1 MKLRL
6 RSGAW
11 VRHLPA
17 CGYWVLGVW
26 LMGCS
31 LASSP
36 EAPRAYVYPVPLGV
50 TFDMAR
56 GRVLTEADEAAR
68 LTGSAA
74 PRLIFLGEHHGDPR
88 SQATE
93 RRLIR
98 LLLDRVRPVTVALE
112 MFPPQADPALDA
124 WRNGRL
130 TEAEFVEQSGWYE
143 SWGFPWRAYR
153 ELFLLLRDA
162 RVPVHGVNADEA
174 TRTAVRENKLESLSP
189 AVRADV
195 GDLDLS
201 LLPQRDYLLDSLR
214 EAGHGA
220 GGNPGQGAPLGPD
233 APAFQRMQRVQVLW
247 ERLIGV
253 RSARLAEALPPPGVV
268 VVILG
273 SGHVAFGLGA
283 NLQAARES
291 WLPQLSLWD
300 TVVPPESLDEERRAR
315 IALGTADW
323 VRIYPEDATLPAYPA
338 MAGLKLVPDPAGV
351 RVDAVRVEGG
361 RVVPGEARTV
371 FQAGDVIQTLNGER
385 VTSPADL
392 RLRVEGLPWDQPAK
406 VALLRKGAQTGVT
419 FTPHRPAPSNP

>member
-1 MKLRL
+1 
-6 RSGAW
+6 
-11 VRHLPA
+11 
-17 CGYWVLGVW
+17 
-26 LMGCS
+26 MGCS
-31 LASSP
+31 LAPSP

-56 GRVLTEADEAAR
+56 GRVLSEADEAVR

-74 PRLIFLGEHHGDPR
+74 PRLIFVGEHHGDPR

-98 LLLDRVRPVTVALE
+98 LLLDRGRPVAVALE

-124 WRNGRL
+124 WRNGGL
-130 TEAEFVEQSGWYE
+130 TEAEFAEQSGWYE

-162 RVPVHGVNADEA
+162 RVPMHGVNADEA
-174 TRTAVRENKLESLSP
+174 TRTAVRENKLESLTP

-195 GDLDLS
+195 GELDLS
-201 LLPQRDYLLDSLR
+201 ILPHRDYLQDALR

-220 GGNPGQGAPLGPD
+220 GSHPGPEASLAPE

-247 ERLIGV
+247 DRLIGV

-300 TVVPPESLDEERRAR
+300 TVVPPGSLDGQRRAR
-315 IALGTADW
+315 IALGMADW
-323 VRIYPEDATLPAYPA
+323 VRIYPEDATLPAYP
-338 MAGLKLVPDPAGV
+338 GLGGVKLAPDPAGV
-351 RVDAVRVEGG
+351 MVEAVRVEEG
-361 RVVPGEARTV
+361 RVAPEEARAV
-371 FQAGDVIQTLNGER
+371 FRAGDVIQTLNRER
-385 VTSPADL
+385 VSSPADL
-392 RLRVEGLPWDQPAK
+392 RMRVEALPWDQPAE
-406 VALLRKGAQTGVT
+406 VALLRQGVQTGVT
-419 FTPHRPAPSNP
+419 FTPRRPPASP